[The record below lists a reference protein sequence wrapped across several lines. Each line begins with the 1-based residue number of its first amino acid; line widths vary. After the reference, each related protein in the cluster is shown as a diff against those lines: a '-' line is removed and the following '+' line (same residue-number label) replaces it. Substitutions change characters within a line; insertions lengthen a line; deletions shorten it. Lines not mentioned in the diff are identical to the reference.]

1 MFKSASR
8 SSSTHQS
15 LESINNLPENEELD
29 TININ
34 MKDLNTIDN
43 EEFFEEYNS
52 VNLNPLVLISS
63 SIDTRKGA
71 NTDISS
77 INVGGRDHF
86 AINNLYCFCTSASER
101 FSNARGSAYIASKL
115 VISLR
120 SISELHIFATY

>member
-52 VNLNPLVLISS
+52 VNLNLLG
-63 SIDTRKGA
+63 K
-71 NTDISS
+71 
-77 INVGGRDHF
+77 
-86 AINNLYCFCTSASER
+86 Y
-101 FSNARGSAYIASKL
+101 
-115 VISLR
+115 
-120 SISELHIFATY
+120 